1 MLALG
6 EFLRFMNLLCVGKL
20 HQSLVGVGRLLL
32 CGPTNCRM
40 MADITSCRKEYSG
53 EFDILPD
60 EEQAEILWKSIVKAE
75 AVKMYEELPENE
87 IDVEYFPVLRTRPG
101 EKIIVDEDPSSGRN
115 LGCSWRD
122 EHSAPFRWETQS
134 QLDLRFDTEDPDSEK
149 VTTLEKAP
157 PKPKEPEKTEVKK
170 EEEIKR
176 QPTVKRPEV
185 PPPPVPPHAVPP
197 IPPHA
202 ESSPTPSVTSGTQR
216 NETPIYAKVMKRK
229 SNAKTLLI
237 SEMKAHRRAKEE
249 MKPAV
254 PPRMSLE
261 LKGEVDISKYKTL
274 PIDFEGIPKTGFDFL
289 DNW

>member
-1 MLALG
+1 MS
-6 EFLRFMNLLCVGKL
+6 NLVREQLENYFSSVN
-20 HQSLVGVGRLLL
+20 S
-32 CGPTNCRM
+32 TSSRM
-40 MADITSCRKEYSG
+40 MADITSCRKEYSD
-53 EFDILPD
+53 EFNTLPD
-60 EEQAEILWKSIVKAE
+60 EEQAEILWKSIVKSE
-75 AVKMYEELPENE
+75 AVKKYEDLPPNK
-87 IDVEYFPVLRTRPG
+87 IDVEYFPVLRTHPG
-101 EKIIVDEDPSSGRN
+101 EKIIVDEDASAGRTF
-115 LGCSWRD
+115 GCSWRD

-134 QLDLRFDTEDPDSEK
+134 QLDLRFDAEDSESEK
-149 VTTLEKAP
+149 VTTLEKTP
-157 PKPKEPEKTEVKK
+157 LKPKEPEKTEVKK

-176 QPTVKRPEV
+176 VPTVKRPEV

-202 ESSPTPSVTSGTQR
+202 DSPTPPPSVTSGTPK
-216 NETPIYAKVMKRK
+216 NDIPIYAKVVKRK

-237 SEMKAHRRAKEE
+237 SEMKAHRKAKEE

-261 LKGEVDISKYKTL
+261 LRGEVDISKYKTL